1 VKGGNLAFISH
12 SHSSKVSRQA
22 YQVKLLSCPQV
33 DLTALRAR
41 DKLCWPHRKEEALSQ
56 LLELGDSCRDILIK
70 EAAGGGGEIA
80 TIPSTDTAGGGGE
93 IATIPSTDTAGAEA
107 VSNAEVGGSDTIV
120 QGRRG
125 KDLTGVHGGVQSDI
139 GRRYWSWHALTR
151 LQVASCGAEMAAIT
165 ARQPLKNLGHEGIE
179 AGAMLLVGSK
189 QF

>member
-1 VKGGNLAFISH
+1 MKGGNLAFISH

-70 EAAGGGGEIA
+70 EA
-80 TIPSTDTAGGGGE
+80 AGGGGE